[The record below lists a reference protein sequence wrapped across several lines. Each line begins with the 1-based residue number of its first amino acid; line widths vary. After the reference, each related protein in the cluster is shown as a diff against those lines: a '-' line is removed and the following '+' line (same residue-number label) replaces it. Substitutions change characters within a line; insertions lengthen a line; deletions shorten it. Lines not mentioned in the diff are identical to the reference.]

1 MIKLVNLLKEGKVT
15 PIVYYTTALPVLDTL
30 LANKDVQ
37 RVISSAAN
45 SAQYGLSWKAQEP
58 YDDVSFN
65 PKNLKKVDPEVAGKI
80 IREAVRV
87 VLDEWQDD
95 SNDTTAKQ
103 MMDFAPLFVEMS
115 KSIPGINPTQKKAYR
130 GTRINENKLRK
141 FIGTTKRNDDWA
153 VQLIGGELYV
163 AYVGP
168 KKNAFV
174 YKPNRE
180 VQSWSVSEKSASRF
194 GNVIVS
200 TDLDD
205 TFFFNPSFL
214 HGITGA
220 FKFEKET
227 VHFGKYP
234 MRVDLLI
241 SKDYWLEMADS
252 VFNKTKKYSTAIDDS
267 YNAEDIHE
275 SDQGDDEGTLDLPF

>member
-30 LANKDVQ
+30 LANKDAS
-37 RVISSAAN
+37 RIISSAAS
-45 SAQYGLSWKAQEP
+45 SAPYGLSWKAQEP
-58 YDDVSFN
+58 YMDIEYN
-65 PKNLKKVDPEVAGKI
+65 PKNLKKVDPEVAGKV
-80 IREAVRV
+80 IREAVRI

-115 KSIPGINPTQKKAYR
+115 KSIPGMNPTQKKAYR

-141 FIGTTKRNDDWA
+141 FVKTTKRNDWS
-153 VQLIGGELYV
+153 VQIIGIGEPYMI
-163 AYVGP
+163 YTGP

-194 GNVIVS
+194 GNAIVS

-214 HGITGA
+214 HDITGGY
-220 FKFEKET
+220 KFEKET

-241 SKDYWLEMADS
+241 SKEYWLEITDG
-252 VFNKTKKYSTAIDDS
+252 VFAKPGRKSLFINDS
-267 YNAEDIHE
+267 YDEQDIHE